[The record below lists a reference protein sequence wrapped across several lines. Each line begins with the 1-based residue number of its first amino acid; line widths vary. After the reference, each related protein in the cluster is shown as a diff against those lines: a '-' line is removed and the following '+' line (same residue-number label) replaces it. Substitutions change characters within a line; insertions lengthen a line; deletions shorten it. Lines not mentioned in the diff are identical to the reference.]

1 MVAPTVEDMPRSSTK
16 TSTSG
21 RAPAKGSR
29 SRASAPAPKRY
40 VGDEERPALIVRMWL
55 GLAHATGGVFRAFG
69 PETLEKDQRRDGFPF
84 FLVLLAIAGAVVEW
98 FFIGSEVG
106 ETISAYSVG
115 ALVGRVAFVLP
126 VLLVILAGWLFRH
139 PASVHDNGRIGIGFG
154 LIILVIAAFAHVYG
168 GRPQPR
174 DGLPALS
181 AAGGVFGWMLGE
193 PLALG
198 LTLIGA
204 GIAAQP
210 HRQAPGRPLCLDVRR
225 GARDATRRV
234 GRH

>member
-1 MVAPTVEDMPRSSTK
+1 MPRSSTK

-174 DGLPALS
+174 DGLP
-181 AAGGVFGWMLGE
+181 
-193 PLALG
+193 
-198 LTLIGA
+198 
-204 GIAAQP
+204 
-210 HRQAPGRPLCLDVRR
+210 
-225 GARDATRRV
+225 
-234 GRH
+234 